1 MEVRI
6 GVQHVAREVVIQ
18 SNQSPDEVQALVQE
32 ALTAGTPLTLVDE
45 AGHSV
50 TVPAGVLGYID
61 IGAENKGRVGFG
73 G

>member
-6 GVQHVAREVVIQ
+6 GVQNVAREVVVQ
-18 SNQSPDEVQALVQE
+18 SNQSPDEVQALVQQ

-45 AGHSV
+45 SGHSV
-50 TVPAGVLGYID
+50 TVPAGVLGYVD
-61 IGAENKGRVGFG
+61 IGAETKGRVGFG